1 MSPTTAFRAQVPR
14 SGPMPINLSYRL
26 GRDLGQSLAEIVEG
40 DKPLA
45 LILVTLDS
53 FTLFNRLYGDEAAGQ
68 VLEIL
73 EDLVR
78 RLGPDTMA
86 GARLL
91 ALDKSDPGSMVAVL
105 ENSPKVVGQ
114 LMERCLMLRAAL
126 RQQLN
131 QQMVRLTGQSL
142 TLNLGFA
149 PVDVSDA
156 ERLPDLI
163 YRALHDAR
171 QVAEGTLD
179 AAGLDL
185 LAEFRQLLE
194 KPLLRAVYEPIVDI
208 TNGQVLGWESL
219 ARGPENEYFRSPQV
233 MFDFAEEVGALFD
246 LESTCREQAI
256 CGLGGLQSSQK
267 LFLNIHPKT
276 LSDPNFRSGN
286 TLRLLAE
293 HGLGPRDVVFEI
305 TERHSIRDFSLF
317 NRALHHYRS
326 QGFGVAIDDMG
337 TGYSGLMRIARLRP
351 DYLKVDMSLVRGI
364 DSNPMQRALMETLVT
379 FADKVGA
386 TLIAEGI
393 ETPTELSSLV
403 SMGVRFGQGYYL
415 AKPGN
420 PKPFPQVTLGSQA
433 RAPQGSIQH
442 SSHQSL
448 LMRSLAQKAPM
459 VSSSSLVRE
468 LKDLLDCD
476 PISSCLVV
484 DDGKVSGLVM
494 SHSLDRLLG
503 TRFGTSIYLDRSVK
517 LVMDNQPLIVDANT
531 PVQQAAEKAMNRDKF
546 KLYDHVVVI
555 DQDSVLGVA
564 SVQHMLDALAKVQ
577 VEMAKGAN
585 PLTGLPGNVAL
596 EQEIERR
603 SNLEEPAS
611 FIYVDLDNFKT
622 FNDTYGFQE
631 GDRMIRMVADM
642 LRWAVR
648 RHGNGGD
655 MVGHVGGD
663 DYVVITTPEK
673 SERICRAMVRCCAR
687 LLPKL
692 YNAEHQEAGFIEAKG
707 RDGKPGRFPLVSV
720 SLGIVDCAGGA
731 CGLQHVGQRAADVKK
746 WAKSKP
752 GNVWV
757 RDRRKACAA

>member
-1 MSPTTAFRAQVPR
+1 MPSTTALRAPV
-14 SGPMPINLSYRL
+14 SKFGPMPINLSYRL
-26 GRDLGQSLAEIVEG
+26 GRDFGQSLAEIVEG

-68 VLEIL
+68 VLEML
-73 EDLVR
+73 EDLLR
-78 RLGPDTMA
+78 HLGPATLT
-86 GARLL
+86 GSRLV

-105 ENSPKVVGQ
+105 ENSPKVVSH
-114 LMERCLMLRAAL
+114 LMERCLLLRAAL

-149 PVDVSDA
+149 PVEVTDA
-156 ERLPDLI
+156 ERLPDLV
-163 YRALHDAR
+163 YRAMHDAR
-171 QVAEGTLD
+171 QVAEGSLD
-179 AAGLDL
+179 ACGLDL
-185 LAEFRQLLE
+185 LAEFRQLVE

-208 TNGQVLGWESL
+208 TNGDVLGWESL

-256 CGLGGLQSSQK
+256 CGLGTLQSTQK

-276 LSDPNFRSGN
+276 LSDPNFQSGN

-293 HGLGPRDVVFEI
+293 YGLGPRDVVFEI

-393 ETPTELSSLV
+393 ETSTELSSLV
-403 SMGVRFGQGYYL
+403 SMGVRYGQGYYL
-415 AKPGN
+415 AKADN
-420 PKPFPQVTLGSQA
+420 PKPYPQVSLGAHPRASLGAAASGSQ
-433 RAPQGSIQH
+433 S
-442 SSHQSL
+442 SL
-448 LMRSLAQKAPM
+448 LMRGLAQKAPM
-459 VSSSSLVRE
+459 VNSNTPVRR

-484 DDGKVSGLVM
+484 DEGKVMGLVM

-503 TRFGTSIYLDRSVK
+503 TRFGTSIYYDRSVK
-517 LVMDNQPLIVDANT
+517 LVMDNQPLVVDAGT

-555 DQDSVLGVA
+555 DQGEVMGVA

-603 SNLEEPAS
+603 SNAGEPAS

-622 FNDTYGFQE
+622 YNDTYGFQE
-631 GDRMIRMVADM
+631 GDRMIRLVADM
-642 LRWAVR
+642 LRWAAR
-648 RHGNGGD
+648 RHGNQSD

-663 DYVVITTPEK
+663 DYVVITTPERA
-673 SERICRAMVRCCAR
+673 ERICRAVVRCCTR
-687 LLPKL
+687 LLPRL
-692 YNAEHQEAGFIEAKG
+692 YTREHREDGYIEAKG

-720 SLGIVDCAGGA
+720 SLGIVDCTTS
-731 CGLQHVGQRAADVKK
+731 CGLLHVGQRAAEVKK

-757 RDRRKACAA
+757 RDRRQLC